1 MIKAIAV
8 DDEINAL
15 GIIQQF
21 CSKIADIELTGSFTN
36 PLLAYT
42 YCKNNPD
49 TELVFLDIQMSQLN
63 GLKIA
68 ESLSA
73 LNIKIILT
81 TAYPN
86 YALEGFELDAIDY
99 LLKPISF
106 ERFERSL
113 NKYKISNHRL
123 ISTVKKQD
131 ESIEKNETSIFV
143 RTNYRNIKIT
153 LSEIHYIEGSRNYVK
168 IHTSKKTIMS
178 LLNMKD
184 IEEMLRP
191 HQFIRVHKS
200 YIIPFHLIE
209 MTAKDFL
216 KIGKT
221 KIPIGE
227 SYKESFTAFLK
238 ENSWQI

>member
-15 GIIQQF
+15 GIIQEF
-21 CSKIADIELTGSFTN
+21 CSKTADIELKASFTN
-36 PLLAYT
+36 PLLIHA

-49 TELVFLDIQMSQLN
+49 IELVFLDIQMSQLN
-63 GLKIA
+63 GLKLA
-68 ESLSA
+68 ESLSS

-86 YALEGFELDAIDY
+86 YAFEGFELDAIDY

-113 NKYKISNHRL
+113 NKYKTSNHQL
-123 ISTVKKQD
+123 TSTFKQQADSLEKK
-131 ESIEKNETSIFV
+131 ETSIFV
-143 RTNYRNIKIT
+143 RSNFRNIKIN
-153 LSEIHYIEGSRNYVK
+153 LSEIHYIEGSKNYVK

-178 LLNMKD
+178 LLNMKN
-184 IEEMLRP
+184 IEEMLKP

-209 MTAKDFL
+209 MTGKDFL
-216 KIGKT
+216 KVGKT
-221 KIPIGE
+221 NIPIGE
-227 SYKESFTAFLK
+227 SYKDSFTTFLK

>member
-15 GIIQQF
+15 GIIQEF
-21 CSKIADIELTGSFTN
+21 CSKAADIKLTASFTN
-36 PLLAYT
+36 PLLVYL
-42 YCKNNPD
+42 YCLNNPD

-63 GLKIA
+63 GLKLA
-68 ESLSA
+68 ESLSK
-73 LNIKIILT
+73 LNVKIILT

-86 YALEGFELDAIDY
+86 YALEGYELDAIDY
-99 LLKPISF
+99 LLKPIAF
-106 ERFERSL
+106 DRFERSL
-113 NKYKISNHRL
+113 NKYMTSSYHL
-123 ISTVKKQD
+123 TSTSKKQD
-131 ESIEKNETSIFV
+131 DSLEKKEAFIFV
-143 RTNYRNIKIT
+143 RTNYNNIKID
-153 LSEIHYIEGSRNYVK
+153 LSDINYIEGSRNYVK

-178 LLNMKD
+178 LLSMKN

-191 HQFIRVHKS
+191 YQFIRVHKS

-209 MTAKDFL
+209 IIGKDFL
-216 KIGKT
+216 KVGKT

-227 SYKESFTAFLK
+227 SYKENFTAFLK

>member
-15 GIIQQF
+15 GVIQQF
-21 CSKIADIELTGSFTN
+21 CSKIADIELTASFTN
-36 PLLAYT
+36 PLLVYS

-49 TELVFLDIQMSQLN
+49 TEMVFLDIQMSQMN
-63 GLKIA
+63 GLKLA
-68 ESLSA
+68 ESLSE

-113 NKYKISNHRL
+113 NKYRNSNHL
-123 ISTVKKQD
+123 LTSTVKKQAD
-131 ESIEKNETSIFV
+131 SLEKKETSIFV
-143 RTNYRNIKIT
+143 RTNYRNIKID

-168 IHTSKKTIMS
+168 IHTLKKTIMS
-178 LLNMKD
+178 LLNMKN

-200 YIIPFHLIE
+200 YIVPFHLIE
-209 MTAKDFL
+209 MTGKDFL

-227 SYKESFTAFLK
+227 SYKESFTAFMK

>member
-21 CSKIADIELTGSFTN
+21 CSKIADIELTASFTN
-36 PLLAYT
+36 PLLVYP

-49 TELVFLDIQMSQLN
+49 TALVFLDIQMSHLN
-63 GLKIA
+63 GLKLA
-68 ESLSA
+68 ESLSD
-73 LNIKIILT
+73 LNVKIILI
-81 TAYPN
+81 TAYSN
-86 YALEGFELDAIDY
+86 YALEGFEVDAIDY

-106 ERFERSL
+106 ERFEKSL
-113 NKYKISNHRL
+113 NKYRTSNRHL
-123 ISTVKKQD
+123 ISTFKQEADSLEKK
-131 ESIEKNETSIFV
+131 ETSIFV
-143 RTNYRNIKIT
+143 RTNYRNIKID
-153 LSEIHYIEGSRNYVK
+153 LSDIHYIEGSRNYVK

-178 LLNMKD
+178 LLNMKN
-184 IEEMLRP
+184 IEEMLRT

-200 YIIPFHLIE
+200 YIVPFHLIE
-209 MTAKDFL
+209 MTGKDFL
-216 KIGKT
+216 KVGKT

-227 SYKESFTAFLK
+227 SYKESFTTFLK

>member
-21 CSKIADIELTGSFTN
+21 CSKIADIELTASFTN
-36 PLLAYT
+36 PLLVYP
-42 YCKNNPD
+42 YCISNPD

-63 GLKIA
+63 GLKLA
-68 ESLSA
+68 ESLSK
-73 LNIKIILT
+73 LNVKIILT

-86 YALEGFELDAIDY
+86 YALEGYDLDAIDY
-99 LLKPISF
+99 LLKPIAF
-106 ERFERSL
+106 DRFERAI
-113 NKYKISNHRL
+113 NKCRTSSYHLTSIS
-123 ISTVKKQD
+123 KKQD
-131 ESIEKNETSIFV
+131 DSLEKKEACIFV
-143 RTNYRNIKIT
+143 RTNYKNIKVG
-153 LSEIHYIEGSRNYVK
+153 LAEIHYIEGSRNYVK

-178 LLNMKD
+178 LMNMKN
-184 IEEMLRP
+184 IEEMLRL
-191 HQFIRVHKS
+191 HQFVRVHKS
-200 YIIPFHLIE
+200 YIVPFHLIE
-209 MTAKDFL
+209 MIGKDFL
-216 KIGKT
+216 KVGKT

>member
-15 GIIQQF
+15 GIIQEF
-21 CSKIADIELTGSFTN
+21 CSKTADIELKATFTN
-36 PLLAYT
+36 PLHVYS

-49 TELVFLDIQMSQLN
+49 TKLVFLDIQMSELN
-63 GLKIA
+63 GLKLA
-68 ESLSA
+68 ESLTD

-86 YALEGFELDAIDY
+86 YAIEGFELDAIDY

-106 ERFERSL
+106 ERFVRSL
-113 NKYKISNHRL
+113 NKYKTSNHHL
-123 ISTVKKQD
+123 TSTFKQQADSLEKK
-131 ESIEKNETSIFV
+131 ETSIFV
-143 RTNYRNIKIT
+143 RTNFKNIKIN
-153 LSEIHYIEGSRNYVK
+153 LSDIHYIKGSRNYVK

-178 LLNMKD
+178 LLNMKNM
-184 IEEMLRP
+184 EEMLKP

-209 MTAKDFL
+209 MIGKDFL
-216 KIGKT
+216 KVGKT
-221 KIPIGE
+221 NIPIGK
-227 SYKESFTAFLK
+227 SYKVSFTSFLK